1 MGRYIRKVA
10 LAAALLLL
18 TYLAQ
23 VWGLSCPVFYEEREV
38 GIVAITS
45 LANGSYV
52 GVVARLRV
60 AVSCPGSGRVYV
72 ETLPLSQLD
81 LQASTR
87 VAAQVASRVAGV
99 RFDSC
104 DFYASIRAL
113 SPIVGG
119 PSASAATAVAFAA
132 ALLRLPLE
140 EDVVMTGMV
149 LPDGSIGPVGGL
161 KSKLEAAASAG
172 ARVFLVPYGQTSYV
186 EYVVVTQRVGPITMR
201 EVRPVVVD
209 LVEHGRKLG
218 VEVRPVATVYEA
230 LQVFTGGTY
239 SPPRAIP
246 IEELAKA
253 ADQVIGVYV
262 ESWARDIASDVS
274 VAVALGDA
282 VRDSVLG
289 SLPPSTRAYIQE
301 LLASVEGNLQS
312 SLGRARE
319 MESQG
324 YYYSAASYYFQ
335 ALTYALWRYYI
346 LGALQD
352 EGFLST
358 ARINTSSRISA
369 VLSSIREVVT
379 QRSTLSIWELDAAIA
394 SADRA
399 YEALLHLNAS
409 KSHRSLDVVTYY
421 LALASSRAR
430 TAELWLSLAGSAGS
444 AGTPC
449 SINRGLLAEISVNLE
464 YLVDSIY
471 TYVLSFQGSVSI
483 PSDTFNEV
491 ISRVELAEVV
501 EEPVERIALGVSAL
515 AYGYV
520 TLVRM
525 FIQDPAATVEILSKS
540 VGTLASEA
548 LPNCTPVSLVLYL
561 EFTGVQ
567 EDVVQRV
574 YTLARVAALASFYV
588 DALKPRGVGA
598 HRYTSTTQQP
608 TSIPTS
614 GVTKTVTVAKS
625 VEDLGYTYFLSGIA
639 LGVLVSTAT
648 FLLVAVVLRKLR
660 RL

>member
-1 MGRYIRKVA
+1 MGKYLRTIA
-10 LAAALLLL
+10 LAIALLLL
-18 TYLAQ
+18 AYLVQ
-23 VWGLSCPVFYEEREV
+23 VWGLSCPAFYEEREV
-38 GIVAITS
+38 SIVAVTL
-45 LANGSYV
+45 LANGSYA

-99 RFDSC
+99 RFDFC
-104 DFYASIRAL
+104 DFYASIRAN
-113 SPIVGG
+113 SPVVGG

-140 EDVVMTGMV
+140 EGVVMTGMV

-161 KSKLEAAASAG
+161 RAKLEAAASAG
-172 ARVFLVPYGQTSYV
+172 ARVFLVPYGQSTYV

-201 EVRPVVVD
+201 EVRPVAVD
-209 LVEHGRKLG
+209 LVEYGRKLG

-230 LQVFTGGTY
+230 LHVFTGGTY
-239 SPPRAIP
+239 PLPRATP
-246 IEELAKA
+246 VEDLTKA
-253 ADQVIGVYV
+253 ADQVIRVYI
-262 ESWARDIASDVS
+262 ESWARNIASDVS

-282 VRDSVLG
+282 VRGSVLS
-289 SLPPSTRAYIQE
+289 SLPPSTRAYVQE
-301 LLASVEGNLQS
+301 LLASIESGAQS
-312 SLGRARE
+312 SLDRARE

-335 ALTYALWRYYI
+335 ALTYALWRYYL
-346 LGALQD
+346 LGALHD

-358 ARINTSSRISA
+358 ARANTSSRISA

-399 YEALLHLNAS
+399 YEALLYLNTS
-409 KSHRSLDVVTYY
+409 QSQRSLDAVTYY

-430 TAELWLSLAGSAGS
+430 TAELWLSLVGS
-444 AGTPC
+444 AGTSCP
-449 SINRGLLAEISVNLE
+449 INRELLAEVGTNLE

-471 TYVLSFQGSVSI
+471 TYILSFQGSVSI

-491 ISRVELAEVV
+491 VSRIELAKVV
-501 EEPVERIALGVSAL
+501 EEPVERLALGVSAL

-525 FIQDPAATVEILSKS
+525 FTQDPAATVEILSRS
-540 VGTLASEA
+540 IGTLASEA
-548 LPNCTPVSLVLYL
+548 LLNCTPASLVLYL

-588 DALKPRGVGA
+588 DALKPMEVGA
-598 HRYTSTTQQP
+598 YRYTNTTQQP
-608 TSIPTS
+608 TGIPTS
-614 GVTKTVTVAKS
+614 AVTKTVTIAKG
-625 VEDLGYTYFLSGIA
+625 VEDLSYTYFLSGVA

-648 FLLVAVVLRKLR
+648 FLVVTVVLRKLR